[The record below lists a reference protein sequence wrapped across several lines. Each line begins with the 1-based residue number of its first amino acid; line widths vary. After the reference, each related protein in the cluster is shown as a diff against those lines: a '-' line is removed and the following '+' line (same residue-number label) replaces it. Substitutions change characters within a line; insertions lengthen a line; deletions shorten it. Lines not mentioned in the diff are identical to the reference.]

1 MLPREVEEKV
11 FEFLNDYRSERCQK
25 IRDGFKAI
33 SFLNEQTRFVQSLDG
48 PIPEFIRRSLGDS
61 FAAAS
66 TRLWHFTGPAEA
78 KKYAFRALL
87 MHDLH
92 QRVPVIN

>member
-48 PIPEFIRRSLGDS
+48 PVPDFLRRSLSES
-61 FAAAS
+61 FAAVS
-66 TRLWHFTGPAEA
+66 TRLLCFTGPVEA
-78 KKYAFRALL
+78 KKYAFRALV
-87 MHDLH
+87 MHDIH
-92 QRVPVIN
+92 QRVALIK